1 MYKRI
6 MLKLS
11 GEALSGG
18 KGYGLDEASVRAV
31 GEEVRAAHN
40 DGVQICIVIGGGNF
54 WRGRTGTEIDR
65 CKSDQIGMLG
75 TVMNVLYVSEI
86 FRNMGMETSVYTAFR
101 IETVTEVFDRSR
113 VMEDLEAGKIVF
125 FGGGTGHP
133 FFSTDMGTVLRAA
146 QAECDI
152 ILMAKSVDGVYDD
165 DPAKNPNARKYDALS
180 YQEILN
186 KNLKVIDLPAAAF
199 CVENKL
205 PCKLFAMKEEGSI
218 LRAARG
224 EKVGTLIS

>member
-1 MYKRI
+1 MSKRI

-18 KGYGLDEASVRAV
+18 RGYGLDEASVREV
-31 GEEVRAAHN
+31 GKEVKAAH
-40 DGVQICIVIGGGNF
+40 DEGVEICVVIGGGNF

-86 FRNMGMETSVYTAFR
+86 FRNMGMETSVYTAFE
-101 IETVTEVFDRSR
+101 IASVTPSFDK
-113 VMEDLEAGKIVF
+113 EKAIADLEAGKIVF

-146 QAECDI
+146 QAECDL
-152 ILMAKSVDGVYDD
+152 ILMAKSIDGVYDD
-165 DPAKNPNARKYDALS
+165 DPAKNPNAKKYSSLS
-180 YQEILN
+180 YQEILE

-199 CVENKL
+199 CLENKL
-205 PCKLFAMKEEGSI
+205 PCKLFALKEKGSI

-224 EKVGTLIS
+224 EEVGTLIY